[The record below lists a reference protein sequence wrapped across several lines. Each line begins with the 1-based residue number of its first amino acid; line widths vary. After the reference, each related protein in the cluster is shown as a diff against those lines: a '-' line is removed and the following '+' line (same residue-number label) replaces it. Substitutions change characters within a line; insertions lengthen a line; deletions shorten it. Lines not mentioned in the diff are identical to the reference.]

1 MPACTVIREAR
12 GDTATYV
19 LSGRFEGV
27 SAWELAARLTEERL
41 PRAVLDFSRCHE
53 FHDYAIA
60 VLSQA
65 LVGLLGLRVQ
75 LRGLRQHQE
84 RVFKCFGVEVGEPS
98 RPGEPPRMAPI
109 PPAPAREVV

>member
-1 MPACTVIREAR
+1 MPACTMIREAR
-12 GDTATYV
+12 GDCATYV
-19 LSGRFEGV
+19 LSGRLEGI

-65 LVGLLGLRVQ
+65 LLGLIGLRVQ

-84 RVFKCFGVEVGEPS
+84 RVFKCFGVDVAELSHPVEA
-98 RPGEPPRMAPI
+98 PR
-109 PPAPAREVV
+109 PAPRPELASEVV

>member
-12 GDTATYV
+12 GDTATYE

-53 FHDYAIA
+53 FQDYAVA
-60 VLSQA
+60 VLAQA
-65 LVGLLGLRVQ
+65 VVGLPGLRVH

-84 RVFKCFGVEVGEPS
+84 RVFKCFGVDVAELS
-98 RPGEPPRMAPI
+98 RPGEQPRRDTV
-109 PPAPAREVV
+109 PALAQEAV

>member
-12 GDTATYV
+12 GDIATYV
-19 LSGRFEGV
+19 LSGRFEAI

-41 PRAVLDFSRCHE
+41 PCAVLDFSRCQE

-65 LVGLLGLRVQ
+65 VLGVPGLRVQ

-84 RVFKCFGVEVGEPS
+84 RVFKCFGVDVAELS
-98 RPGEPPRMAPI
+98 RPGEAPPMTAPR
-109 PPAPAREVV
+109 ALASEVV

>member
-12 GDTATYV
+12 GDTATYE

-41 PRAVLDFSRCHE
+41 PRAVLDFSRCDE
-53 FHDYAIA
+53 FQDYAVA

-65 LVGLLGLRVQ
+65 VLGLPGLRVH

-84 RVFKCFGVEVGEPS
+84 RVFKCFGVDVAELS
-98 RPGEPPRMAPI
+98 NPGERPRLDAV
-109 PPAPAREVV
+109 PALASEAL

>member
-1 MPACTVIREAR
+1 MSACTVIREAR

-19 LSGRFEGV
+19 LSGRFEGI
-27 SAWELAARLTEERL
+27 SAWDLAARLTEEQL

-65 LVGLLGLRVQ
+65 LLGLLGLRVQ

-84 RVFKCFGVEVGEPS
+84 RVFKCFGVDAAELSHPD
-98 RPGEPPRMAPI
+98 EPPRLEAAP
-109 PPAPAREVV
+109 ALAREVV